1 MADVFVSYK
10 AEDRVRVSPLV
21 DALEA
26 DGLSVWWDAHV
37 GGGDDWRDTIARHL
51 DDAKCVIVVWSKR
64 SIATEGRFVRDEAA
78 RALKRGAYLPVRI
91 DQVDP
96 PLGFGESQVLAL
108 HGWKGARTDPRYVAL
123 VTAARSMIGIAPR
136 ATARAPARATFNR
149 RALLGGGAV
158 AVLAAAGTGG
168 WFFLHRSGPAS
179 GSIAVLPFANLSGD
193 PAQTYF
199 SDGMAEELRNAL
211 SRIAGLKVV
220 ARTSSEMLRDADAT
234 TAARKLDVDNILTGS
249 VRRSTSTIRVAAQ
262 LIDGRNGLELW
273 SQSFDRPFG
282 DILQIQS
289 GIATRVAEALSIRL
303 GSKDRA
309 ALSLGGTKNAAAQDL
324 LLKTSLARVA
334 NSQSGLLHALALVD
348 AAIALDPNYA
358 EAHARRSFVM
368 AAYAGTYA
376 RNVGEYRSRLA
387 DAKASA
393 RRAISIEPRLAAGYA
408 SLGAIY
414 QNELDLRGALVELR
428 RALAQPGS
436 DVSTLRAYS
445 WLLGQIGRFDEAL
458 RTIEAASK
466 LDPLDP
472 ESVQVH
478 LSLLNMAR
486 RYIEAVK
493 FARGALRMMPG
504 RSGFHTSL
512 GNALLM
518 LGRYAEARREYLAAP
533 ADNVHRMIGL
543 ASLAAREGDHPAAE
557 RLRQDLVRAYGE
569 IAHYQYAQID
579 SQLGNKDRAFAELEM
594 AWTIRDPGLAS
605 MRHDPF
611 FDPLKGDPRY
621 VSILARLNFP

>member
-1 MADVFVSYK
+1 M
-10 AEDRVRVSPLV
+10 
-21 DALEA
+21 
-26 DGLSVWWDAHV
+26 
-37 GGGDDWRDTIARHL
+37 
-51 DDAKCVIVVWSKR
+51 
-64 SIATEGRFVRDEAA
+64 
-78 RALKRGAYLPVRI
+78 
-91 DQVDP
+91 
-96 PLGFGESQVLAL
+96 
-108 HGWKGARTDPRYVAL
+108 
-123 VTAARSMIGIAPR
+123 
-136 ATARAPARATFNR
+136 
-149 RALLGGGAV
+149 
-158 AVLAAAGTGG
+158 AVLAAASTGG
-168 WFFLHRSGPAS
+168 WFFLHRSGPPS

-193 PAQTYF
+193 PAQAYF

-220 ARTSSEMLRDADAT
+220 ARTSSEMLRDADAK

-262 LIDGRNGLELW
+262 LVDGRNGLELW

-324 LLKTSLARVA
+324 LLKASPARTA
-334 NSQSGLLHALALVD
+334 KSQSGLLHALALVD

-358 EAHARRSFVM
+358 EAYVRRAFVIQ
-368 AAYAGTYA
+368 AYAGTYA
-376 RNVGEYRSRLA
+376 REVAEYRSRLA

-393 RRAISIEPRLAAGYA
+393 RRAISIEPRLAGGYA

-414 QNELDLRGALVELR
+414 QSELDTRGALAEFR

-436 DVSTLRAYS
+436 DVITLRTYS
-445 WLLGQIGRFDEAL
+445 WLLAHIGQFDEAL
-458 RTIEAASK
+458 RMIEAASE

-472 ESVQVH
+472 GSVQTH
-478 LSLLNMAR
+478 LSILNMAG

-493 FARGALRMMPG
+493 FARGALRMRPG
-504 RSGFHTSL
+504 NSGLHTSL

-518 LGRYAEARREYLAAP
+518 LGRYAEARREYLAVP
-533 ADNVHRMIGL
+533 ADNIHRMIGL

-557 RLRQDLVRAYGE
+557 RLRQDLVRLYGDV
-569 IAHYQYAQID
+569 AHYQYAQID

-594 AWTIRDPGLAS
+594 AWKNRDPGLAT
-605 MRHDPF
+605 MPNDPF
-611 FDPLKGDPRY
+611 MDPLKGDPRY
-621 VSILARLNFP
+621 RSILARLNFP